1 MKVSMYALHA
11 RRIYDW
17 PDPVAA
23 IKHYHDMG
31 IVEADGL
38 ESELAALP
46 LPEYKKYINDAG
58 MEMGALVGLSDFITA
73 EGKVLEENTA
83 RIKGL
88 IDELSHL
95 GVPKI
100 MLAPMVTTAFDDESF
115 YAMREKMV
123 EGFGSMVEYA
133 KGSGVTVMIENQSV
147 PQRADSYIKDC
158 RYILDQVPGL
168 GFVLDAGNFFC
179 VGDDVLE
186 AYEVM
191 KDRIIHCHVKDWEY
205 HPYGGIVRS
214 NMPAMRSALV
224 MGEGLLPLD
233 TLLKRMKSDGYEGSL
248 VLEINGI
255 RHETKRIIDDAARFL
270 LAHA

>member
-23 IKHYHDMG
+23 IRHYHDMG
-31 IVEADGL
+31 IVEADAL
-38 ESELAALP
+38 ESELSALP

-73 EGKVLEENTA
+73 EGKAREENAA

-88 IDELSHL
+88 IDELSRL

-100 MLAPMVTTAFDDESF
+100 MLAPTVVPATSEEEF
-115 YAMREKMV
+115 YDMRERMV

-147 PQRADSYIKDC
+147 PQRPDSFIRDC
-158 RYILDQVPGL
+158 RYIIDKVPGL

-205 HPYGGIVRS
+205 HPYGRIIRS
-214 NMPAMRSALV
+214 NMPALRSALV
-224 MGEGLLPLD
+224 MGKGLLPLD
-233 TLLKRMKSDGYEGSL
+233 ELLGRMKADGYCGSL

-255 RHETKRIIDDAARFL
+255 LRETKEIIDAAARYL
-270 LAHA
+270 VAHA